1 MRAWELKKNHLLDWR
16 QEMASTRSENPADL
30 ILPEGLSNESLD
42 YVLGPE
48 EVARI
53 LDRSPHDVTGL
64 AREGKLRARRMGT
77 RWKFRHDDVITYLT
91 GLSQFEKSI

>member
-1 MRAWELKKNHLLDWR
+1 MDLH
-16 QEMASTRSENPADL
+16 RSEALAHTALRDGNGKAL
-30 ILPEGLSNESLD
+30 GE
-42 YVLGPE
+42 YVLGPQ

-77 RWKFRHDDVITYLT
+77 RWKFRRNDVMAYLT
-91 GLSQFEKSI
+91 RLSQVDKSN